1 MVATL
6 LLLLVH
12 VPAVTGLGTKVVCSP
27 KQRKESGTETV
38 GPGVTETAVLASEIQ
53 PVDV

>member
-12 VPAVTGLGTKVVCSP
+12 VPAVTGLGTKVVVSP

-38 GPGVTETAVLASEIQ
+38 GPGVTATAVLGSEIH
-53 PVDV
+53 PVDD